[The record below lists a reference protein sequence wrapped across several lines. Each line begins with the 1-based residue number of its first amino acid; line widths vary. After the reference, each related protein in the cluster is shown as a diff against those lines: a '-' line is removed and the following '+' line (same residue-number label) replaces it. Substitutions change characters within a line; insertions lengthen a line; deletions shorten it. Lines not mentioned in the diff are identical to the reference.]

1 MPHGFE
7 AGDIPEGSGVYAVQL
22 AKLYE
27 AEVTGVDNTEK
38 PSVHNSSFWSG
49 RRFRYSVHLSR
60 W

>member
-1 MPHGFE
+1 VPHGFE
-7 AGDIPEGSGVYAVQL
+7 AGDIPEGSGMYAVQL

-49 RRFRYSVHLSR
+49 RRFRY
-60 W
+60 

>member
-1 MPHGFE
+1 M
-7 AGDIPEGSGVYAVQL
+7 YAVQL

-27 AEVTGVDNTEK
+27 AEVTEVDNTEK

-49 RRFRYSVHLSR
+49 RRLRYSLHLSG